1 MGSFPGRNMYLQSLV
16 NLIEFVF
23 YLVFRVYSYL
33 RLKRPSSLFAGL
45 IVILSCGVV
54 LLGVLSS

>member
-1 MGSFPGRNMYLQSLV
+1 MGSFPGRNMYLQSLI

-23 YLVFRVYSYL
+23 YLVFR